1 MAPPTTR
8 VRRETVGPSIAKVDV
23 RNVFAGNAS
32 AERLDDGEET
42 RIISVPSPSFERN
55 RLDLSKPKWWFDG
68 IQPNRQVRAPLPS
81 PVGFVANEVA
91 LGTYGTPAPHD
102 DDTFRRIQMFLD
114 VFAPM
119 SASADVGVPPDGK
132 AFRFKRRD
140 QRPKRA
146 RSSALYET
154 NTSVAPIIAAPAM
167 RQGRYVMCPNLQ
179 NSIRV
184 PLARG
189 RNGSKAAPQVGTN
202 SKHPEVEAAGGRVT
216 AREAA
221 VDDQRSA
228 VDVASRSTLGTAPP
242 GRSPRARR
250 RG

>member
-1 MAPPTTR
+1 M
-8 VRRETVGPSIAKVDV
+8 IAKVDV

-55 RLDLSKPKWWFDG
+55 RLDLSKPKRWFDG

-91 LGTYGTPAPHD
+91 LGTYGTPAPHN

-114 VFAPM
+114 VLAPM

-140 QRPKRA
+140 QRPKARA
-146 RSSALYET
+146 ILSLVRNE
-154 NTSVAPIIAAPAM
+154 
-167 RQGRYVMCPNLQ
+167 YVCRANHCCP
-179 NSIRV
+179 
-184 PLARG
+184 
-189 RNGSKAAPQVGTN
+189 RNEAGTLCHV
-202 SKHPEVEAAGGRVT
+202 SQFTKFEDGCRWLAAGMGRKLPL
-216 AREAA
+216 
-221 VDDQRSA
+221 RSGRIK
-228 VDVASRSTLGTAPP
+228 AS
-242 GRSPRARR
+242 
-250 RG
+250 